1 MYNVE
6 IVGQVR
12 LGTKSLN
19 VYSSVDEPIFMAV
32 EVAEALEYSDL
43 NNVSKML
50 YVLEDD
56 EKLPLPAVRGG
67 QTRKVIFIT
76 ELGLYNLLAQSRMPV
91 ARSWRRVVHEQ
102 LIKMRKDKQN
112 DIIQQFEEWS
122 EEMSNIYFD
131 EETGNLMKSV
141 TLSGGD
147 VEQVPV

>member
-1 MYNVE
+1 
-6 IVGQVR
+6 
-12 LGTKSLN
+12 
-19 VYSSVDEPIFMAV
+19 
-32 EVAEALEYSDL
+32 
-43 NNVSKML
+43 
-50 YVLEDD
+50 
-56 EKLPLPAVRGG
+56 
-67 QTRKVIFIT
+67 
-76 ELGLYNLLAQSRMPV
+76 MPV